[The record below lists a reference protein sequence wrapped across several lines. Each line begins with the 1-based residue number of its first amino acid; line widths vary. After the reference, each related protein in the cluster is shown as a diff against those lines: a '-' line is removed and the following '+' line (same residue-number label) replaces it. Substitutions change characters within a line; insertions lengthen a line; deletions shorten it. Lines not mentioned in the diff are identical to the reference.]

1 MANVKLEIK
10 PPLARITIDR
20 PEKMNALNLAT
31 IAELEQAFAT
41 VAAEAAVRAAVVT
54 GAGEKAFVA
63 GADIGELAA
72 LDPIAGRE
80 YGRRGQAL
88 FRVIELS
95 PKPVVAA
102 INGHA
107 LGGGLELALACSF
120 RIAAE
125 HAKLGQPEVK
135 LGLIP
140 GYGGTQR
147 LPRLIGAGRALE
159 MLLTGEPITAPAA
172 LACGLVNAI
181 VPAAELLSR
190 AETLAA
196 KAAANAPLAVRL
208 CLEAVRR
215 GLEMNLEE
223 GLYLESSLFALCC
236 GSADMKEGTRAFVEK
251 RAARFEGR

>member
-41 VAAEAAVRAAVVT
+41 VAAEAAVRAVVVT

-88 FRVIELS
+88 FRAIELS
-95 PKPVVAA
+95 PKPVIAA

-159 MLLTGEPITAPAA
+159 MLLTGEPITAAAA

-190 AETLAA
+190 AEALAA

-236 GSADMKEGTRAFVEK
+236 GTADMKEGTRAFVEK

>member
-41 VAAEAAVRAAVVT
+41 VAAEAAVRAVVVT

-88 FRVIELS
+88 FRAIELS

>member
-10 PPLARITIDR
+10 PPLAGITIDR

-41 VAAEAAVRAAVVT
+41 VAAEAAVRAVVVT

-88 FRVIELS
+88 FRAIELS
-95 PKPVVAA
+95 PKPVIAA

>member
-41 VAAEAAVRAAVVT
+41 VAAEAAVRAVVVT

-88 FRVIELS
+88 FRAIELS
-95 PKPVVAA
+95 PKPVIAA

-172 LACGLVNAI
+172 LACGLVNAV

>member
-88 FRVIELS
+88 FRAIELS
-95 PKPVVAA
+95 PKPVIAA

>member
-41 VAAEAAVRAAVVT
+41 VAAEAAVRAVVVT

-88 FRVIELS
+88 FRAIELS
-95 PKPVVAA
+95 PKPVIAA